1 MPATIQQI
9 YTKCLAQG
17 AYFLMSES
25 EAIVIDPLREI
36 DSYLALAEEHGV
48 RIKYILETHFHA
60 DFVSGHL
67 HLAEATGAAIV
78 FGPQANPTYEAH
90 IAKDGEEIS
99 FGEAKIRVIHT
110 PGHTMES
117 TTYALLNHD
126 EKVEAIFTGDT
137 LFLGDVGR
145 PDLAQKGADLTME
158 DLAGILYDSLRDK
171 IMPLDDDVIVYPA
184 HGAGSACGKNMSTD
198 TFDTLGNQ
206 KRENYALREDM
217 TKEEFIQEVTDGIP
231 APPAYFPQNVGMNK
245 YGYDTSDRRD
255 LSALALSVN
264 AFKEQ
269 SLEENVVV
277 LDVRSRDEF
286 VQEFIPG
293 SLFIGLDGQ
302 FAPWVG
308 SLLKDVQTPIL
319 LVANP
324 DQVEEAI
331 MRLARVGFDRVK
343 GYLDGGITAWK
354 ASGGILDTIVT
365 VSANAIEPSL
375 EEGGLLLD
383 VRKESEFTANHVV
396 GAVSEPLD
404 YWIDPAM
411 VASYPSHSTYVH
423 CAGGYRS
430 VIACSLLKRLG
441 LADVI
446 NVEGG
451 MDAIA
456 LTPIQRAQSSCS
468 AS

>member
-1 MPATIQQI
+1 M
-9 YTKCLAQG
+9 
-17 AYFLMSES
+17 
-25 EAIVIDPLREI
+25 
-36 DSYLALAEEHGV
+36 EE
-48 RIKYILETHFHA
+48 
-60 DFVSGHL
+60 
-67 HLAEATGAAIV
+67 
-78 FGPQANPTYEAH
+78 
-90 IAKDGEEIS
+90 
-99 FGEAKIRVIHT
+99 
-110 PGHTMES
+110 
-117 TTYALLNHD
+117 
-126 EKVEAIFTGDT
+126 
-137 LFLGDVGR
+137 
-145 PDLAQKGADLTME
+145 
-158 DLAGILYDSLRDK
+158 LAGILYDSLRDK
-171 IMPLDDDVIVYPA
+171 IMPLGDEVIVYPA

-206 KRENYALREDM
+206 KRENYALRADM

-245 YGYDTSDRRD
+245 HGYDTSHRPD
-255 LSALALSVN
+255 LTALALSVD

-269 SLEENVVV
+269 ALEENIVI

-308 SLLKDVQTPIL
+308 SLLKDVHTPIL

-324 DQVEEAI
+324 HQVEEAV
-331 MRLARVGFDRVK
+331 MRLARVGFDHVQ
-343 GYLDGGITAWK
+343 GYLDGGIAAWK
-354 ASGGILDTIVT
+354 ASGGTLDAIAS

-383 VRKESEFTANHVV
+383 VRKDSEFTANHVV

-411 VASYPSHSTYVH
+411 VASYPNNTTYVH

-430 VIACSLLKRLG
+430 VIACSLLKKLG
-441 LADVI
+441 LSDVI

-456 LTPIQRAQSSCS
+456 LTPIQRAQSSCL
-468 AS
+468 

>member
-25 EAIVIDPLREI
+25 EAIVIDPLREVEP
-36 DSYLALAEEHGV
+36 YLTLAEDYGV
-48 RIKYILETHFHA
+48 KIKYILETHFHA

-67 HLAEATGAAIV
+67 HLAEATGATIV
-78 FGPQANPTYEAH
+78 FGPEANPTYEAH
-90 IAKDGEEIS
+90 IAKDGEELS
-99 FGEAKIRVIHT
+99 FGKAKIRVLHT

-117 TTYALLNHD
+117 TTYALLNQE

-158 DLAGILYDSLRDK
+158 ELAGILYDSLRDK
-171 IMPLDDDVIVYPA
+171 IMPLGDEVIVYPA

-206 KRENYALREDM
+206 KRENYALRADM

-245 YGYDTSDRRD
+245 HGYDTSHRPD
-255 LSALALSVN
+255 LTALALSVD

-269 SLEENVVV
+269 ALEENIVV

-293 SLFIGLDGQ
+293 SLFVGLDGQ

-308 SLLKDVQTPIL
+308 SLLKDVHTPIL

-324 DQVEEAI
+324 HQVEEAV
-331 MRLARVGFDRVK
+331 MRLARVGFDHVQ
-343 GYLDGGITAWK
+343 GYLDGGIAAWK
-354 ASGGILDTIVT
+354 ASGGTLDAIAS

-383 VRKESEFTANHVV
+383 VRKDSEFTANHVV

-411 VASYPSHSTYVH
+411 VASYPNNTTYVH

-430 VIACSLLKRLG
+430 VIACSLLKKLG
-441 LADVI
+441 LSDVI

-456 LTPIQRAQSSCS
+456 LTSIQRTQSSCL
-468 AS
+468 

>member
-25 EAIVIDPLREI
+25 EAIVIDPLREVEP
-36 DSYLALAEEHGV
+36 YLTLAEDYGV
-48 RIKYILETHFHA
+48 KIKYILETHFHA

-67 HLAEATGAAIV
+67 HLAEATGATIV
-78 FGPQANPTYEAH
+78 FGPEANPTYEAH
-90 IAKDGEEIS
+90 IAKDGEELS
-99 FGEAKIRVIHT
+99 FGKAKIRVLHT

-117 TTYALLNHD
+117 TTYALLNQE

-158 DLAGILYDSLRDK
+158 ELAGILYDSLRDK
-171 IMPLDDDVIVYPA
+171 IMPLGDEVIVYPA

-206 KRENYALREDM
+206 KRENYALRADM

-245 YGYDTSDRRD
+245 HGYDTSHRPD
-255 LSALALSVN
+255 LTALALSID

-269 SLEENVVV
+269 ALEENIIV

-308 SLLKDVQTPIL
+308 SLLKDVHTPIL

-324 DQVEEAI
+324 HQVEEAV
-331 MRLARVGFDRVK
+331 MRLARVGFDHVQ
-343 GYLDGGITAWK
+343 GYLDGGIAAWK
-354 ASGGILDTIVT
+354 ASGGTLDSIAS

-383 VRKESEFTANHVV
+383 VRKDSEFTANHVV

-411 VASYPSHSTYVH
+411 VASYPNNTTYVH

-430 VIACSLLKRLG
+430 VIACSLLKKLG
-441 LADVI
+441 LSDVI

-456 LTPIQRAQSSCS
+456 LTPIQRAQSSCL
-468 AS
+468 

>member
-1 MPATIQQI
+1 MT
-9 YTKCLAQG
+9 
-17 AYFLMSES
+17 
-25 EAIVIDPLREI
+25 
-36 DSYLALAEEHGV
+36 LAEDYGV
-48 RIKYILETHFHA
+48 KIKYILETHFHA

-67 HLAEATGAAIV
+67 HLAEATGATIV
-78 FGPQANPTYEAH
+78 FGPEANPTYEAH
-90 IAKDGEEIS
+90 IAKDGEELS
-99 FGEAKIRVIHT
+99 LESQNSCPAY

-117 TTYALLNHD
+117 TTYALLNHE

-158 DLAGILYDSLRDK
+158 ELAGILYDSLRDK
-171 IMPLDDDVIVYPA
+171 IMPLGDDVIVYPA

-206 KRENYALREDM
+206 KRENYALRADM

-245 YGYDTSDRRD
+245 YGYDTSHRPD
-255 LSALALSVN
+255 LSALALSVA

-269 SLEENVVV
+269 SLEENVVL

-308 SLLKDVQTPIL
+308 SLLKDVHTPIL

-324 DQVEEAI
+324 I
-331 MRLARVGFDRVK
+331 K
-343 GYLDGGITAWK
+343 
-354 ASGGILDTIVT
+354 
-365 VSANAIEPSL
+365 
-375 EEGGLLLD
+375 
-383 VRKESEFTANHVV
+383 
-396 GAVSEPLD
+396 
-404 YWIDPAM
+404 
-411 VASYPSHSTYVH
+411 
-423 CAGGYRS
+423 
-430 VIACSLLKRLG
+430 LKKL
-441 LADVI
+441 
-446 NVEGG
+446 
-451 MDAIA
+451 
-456 LTPIQRAQSSCS
+456 
-468 AS
+468 

>member
-25 EAIVIDPLREI
+25 EAIVIDPLREVEP
-36 DSYLALAEEHGV
+36 YLTLAEDYGV
-48 RIKYILETHFHA
+48 KIKYILETHFHA

-67 HLAEATGAAIV
+67 HLAEATGATIV
-78 FGPQANPTYEAH
+78 FGPEANPTYEAH
-90 IAKDGEEIS
+90 IAKDGEELS
-99 FGEAKIRVIHT
+99 FGKAKIRVLHT

-117 TTYALLNHD
+117 TTYALLNQE

-158 DLAGILYDSLRDK
+158 ELAGILYDSLRDK
-171 IMPLDDDVIVYPA
+171 IMPLGDEVIVYPA

-206 KRENYALREDM
+206 KRENYALRADM

-245 YGYDTSDRRD
+245 HGYDTSHRPD
-255 LSALALSVN
+255 LTALALSVD

-269 SLEENVVV
+269 ALEENIVV

-308 SLLKDVQTPIL
+308 SLLKDVHTPIL

-324 DQVEEAI
+324 HQVEEAV
-331 MRLARVGFDRVK
+331 MRLARVGFDHVQ
-343 GYLDGGITAWK
+343 GYLDGGIAAWK
-354 ASGGILDTIVT
+354 ASGGTLDAIAS

-383 VRKESEFTANHVV
+383 VRKDSEFTANHVV

-411 VASYPSHSTYVH
+411 VASYPNNTTYVH

-430 VIACSLLKRLG
+430 VIACSLLKKLG
-441 LADVI
+441 LSDVI

-456 LTPIQRAQSSCS
+456 LTPIQRTQSSCL
-468 AS
+468 

>member
-25 EAIVIDPLREI
+25 EAIVIDPLREVEP
-36 DSYLALAEEHGV
+36 YLSLAEDYGV
-48 RIKYILETHFHA
+48 KIKFILETHFHA

-67 HLAEATGAAIV
+67 HLAEATGATIV
-78 FGPQANPTYEAH
+78 FGPEANPTYEAH
-90 IAKDGEEIS
+90 IAKDGEELS
-99 FGEAKIRVIHT
+99 FGKAKIRILHT

-117 TTYALLNHD
+117 TTYALLNHE

-158 DLAGILYDSLRDK
+158 ELAGILYDSLREK
-171 IMPLDDDVIVYPA
+171 IMPLGDEVIVYPA

-206 KRENYALREDM
+206 KRENYALRADM
-217 TKEEFIQEVTDGIP
+217 TKEEFIQEVTDGIQ

-245 YGYDTSDRRD
+245 HGYDTSNRPD
-255 LSALALSVN
+255 LSALGLGVD

-269 SLEENVVV
+269 SLEENIVV
-277 LDVRSRDEF
+277 LDVRSRYEY

-308 SLLKDVQTPIL
+308 SLLKDVHTPIL

-324 DQVEEAI
+324 HQVEEAV
-331 MRLARVGFDRVK
+331 MRLGRVGFDYVQ
-343 GYLDGGITAWK
+343 GYLDGGIAAWK
-354 ASGGILDTIVT
+354 ASGGTLDTIAS

-404 YWIDPAM
+404 YWIDPSM
-411 VASYPSHSTYVH
+411 VASYPSKSTYVH

-430 VIACSLLKRLG
+430 VIACSLLKKLG
-441 LADVI
+441 LSDVI

-456 LTPIQRAQSSCS
+456 LTPIQRAQSSCL
-468 AS
+468 

>member
-25 EAIVIDPLREI
+25 EAIVIDPLREVEP
-36 DSYLALAEEHGV
+36 YLTLAEDYGV
-48 RIKYILETHFHA
+48 KIKFILETHFHA

-67 HLAEATGAAIV
+67 HLAEATGATIV
-78 FGPQANPTYEAH
+78 FGPEANPTYEAH

-99 FGEAKIRVIHT
+99 FGEAKIRVLHT

-117 TTYALLNHD
+117 TTYALLNQE

-158 DLAGILYDSLRDK
+158 ELAGILYDSLRDK
-171 IMPLDDDVIVYPA
+171 IMPLGDEVIVYPA

-206 KRENYALREDM
+206 KRENYALRADM

-245 YGYDTSDRRD
+245 HGYDTSNRPV
-255 LSALALSVN
+255 LSALALPVD

-269 SLEENVVV
+269 SLEENIVV
-277 LDVRSRDEF
+277 LDVRSRDEY

-308 SLLKDVQTPIL
+308 SLLKDVHTPIL

-324 DQVEEAI
+324 HQVEEAV
-331 MRLARVGFDRVK
+331 MRLARVGFDYVK
-343 GYLDGGITAWK
+343 GYLDGGIAAWK
-354 ASGGILDTIVT
+354 ASGGALDTIDS
-365 VSANAIEPSL
+365 VSANTIEPSL
-375 EEGGLLLD
+375 KEGGLLLD

-404 YWIDPAM
+404 YWIDPSM
-411 VASYPSHSTYVH
+411 VASYPSNSTYVH

-430 VIACSLLKRLG
+430 VIACSLLKKLG

-456 LTPIQRAQSSCS
+456 LTPIQRTQSSCL
-468 AS
+468 

>member
-25 EAIVIDPLREI
+25 EAIVIDPLREVEP
-36 DSYLALAEEHGV
+36 YLTLAEDYGV
-48 RIKYILETHFHA
+48 KIKYILETHFHA

-67 HLAEATGAAIV
+67 HLAEATGATIV
-78 FGPQANPTYEAH
+78 FGPEANPTYEAH
-90 IAKDGEEIS
+90 IAKDGEELS
-99 FGEAKIRVIHT
+99 FGKAKIRVLHT

-117 TTYALLNHD
+117 TTYALLNQE

-158 DLAGILYDSLRDK
+158 ELAGILYDSLRDK
-171 IMPLDDDVIVYPA
+171 IMPLGDEVIVYPA

-206 KRENYALREDM
+206 KRENYALRADM

-245 YGYDTSDRRD
+245 HGYDTSHRPD
-255 LSALALSVN
+255 LTALALSVD

-269 SLEENVVV
+269 ALEENIVV

-308 SLLKDVQTPIL
+308 SLLKDVHTPIL

-324 DQVEEAI
+324 HQVEEAV
-331 MRLARVGFDRVK
+331 MRLARVGFDHVQ
-343 GYLDGGITAWK
+343 GYLDGGIAAWK
-354 ASGGILDTIVT
+354 ASGGTLDAIAS

-383 VRKESEFTANHVV
+383 VRKDSEFTANHVV

-411 VASYPSHSTYVH
+411 VASYPNNTTYVH

-430 VIACSLLKRLG
+430 VIACSLLKKLG
-441 LADVI
+441 LSDVI

-456 LTPIQRAQSSCS
+456 LTSIQRTQSSCL
-468 AS
+468 

>member
-25 EAIVIDPLREI
+25 EAIVIDPLREVEP
-36 DSYLALAEEHGV
+36 YLTLAEDYGV
-48 RIKYILETHFHA
+48 KIKYILETHFHA

-67 HLAEATGAAIV
+67 HLAEATGATIV
-78 FGPQANPTYEAH
+78 FGPEANPTYEAH
-90 IAKDGEEIS
+90 IAKDGEELS
-99 FGEAKIRVIHT
+99 FGKAKIRVLHT

-117 TTYALLNHD
+117 TTYALLNQE

-158 DLAGILYDSLRDK
+158 ELAGILYDSLRDK
-171 IMPLDDDVIVYPA
+171 IMPLGDEVIVYPA

-206 KRENYALREDM
+206 KRENYALRADM

-245 YGYDTSDRRD
+245 HGYDTSHRPD
-255 LSALALSVN
+255 LTALALSVD

-269 SLEENVVV
+269 ALEENIIV

-308 SLLKDVQTPIL
+308 SLLKDVHTPIL

-324 DQVEEAI
+324 HQVEEAV
-331 MRLARVGFDRVK
+331 MRLARVGFDHVQ
-343 GYLDGGITAWK
+343 GYLDGGIAAWK
-354 ASGGILDTIVT
+354 ASGGTLDSIAS

-383 VRKESEFTANHVV
+383 VRKDSEFTANHVV

-411 VASYPSHSTYVH
+411 VASYPNNTTYVH

-430 VIACSLLKRLG
+430 VIACSLLKKLG
-441 LADVI
+441 LSDVI

-456 LTPIQRAQSSCS
+456 LTPIQRAQSTCL
-468 AS
+468 

>member
-25 EAIVIDPLREI
+25 EAIVIDPLREVEP
-36 DSYLALAEEHGV
+36 YLTLAEDYGV
-48 RIKYILETHFHA
+48 KIKYILETHFHA

-67 HLAEATGAAIV
+67 HLAEATGATIV
-78 FGPQANPTYEAH
+78 FGPEANPTYEAH
-90 IAKDGEEIS
+90 IAKDGEELS
-99 FGEAKIRVIHT
+99 FGKAKIRVLHT

-117 TTYALLNHD
+117 TTYALLNQE

-158 DLAGILYDSLRDK
+158 ELAGILYDSLRDK
-171 IMPLDDDVIVYPA
+171 IMPLGDEVIVYPA

-206 KRENYALREDM
+206 KRENYALRADM

-245 YGYDTSDRRD
+245 HGYDTSHRPD
-255 LSALALSVN
+255 LIALALSVD

-269 SLEENVVV
+269 ALEENIIV

-308 SLLKDVQTPIL
+308 SLLKDVHTPIL

-324 DQVEEAI
+324 HQVEEAV
-331 MRLARVGFDRVK
+331 MRLARVGFDHVQ
-343 GYLDGGITAWK
+343 GYLDGGIAAWK
-354 ASGGILDTIVT
+354 ASGGTLDSIAS

-383 VRKESEFTANHVV
+383 VRKDSEFTANHVV

-411 VASYPSHSTYVH
+411 VASYPNNTTYVH

-430 VIACSLLKRLG
+430 VIACSLLKKLG
-441 LADVI
+441 LSDVI

-456 LTPIQRAQSSCS
+456 LTPIQRAQSTCL
-468 AS
+468 

>member
-67 HLAEATGAAIV
+67 HLAEATGATIV

-117 TTYALLNHD
+117 TTYALLNHE

-171 IMPLDDDVIVYPA
+171 IMPLGDDVIVYPA

-231 APPAYFPQNVGMNK
+231 SPPAYFPQNVGMNK
-245 YGYDTSDRRD
+245 YGYDTSHRPD
-255 LSALALSVN
+255 LPALALSVA

-269 SLEENVVV
+269 SLEENIVV

-286 VQEFIPG
+286 VQGFIPG

-324 DQVEEAI
+324 HQVEEAV
-331 MRLARVGFDRVK
+331 MRLARVGFDHVQ
-343 GYLDGGITAWK
+343 GYLDGGIAAWK
-354 ASGGILDTIVT
+354 ASGGTLDTIAS

-383 VRKESEFTANHVV
+383 VRKDSEFTANHVI

-404 YWIDPAM
+404 YWIDPSM
-411 VASYPSHSTYVH
+411 VASYPSNSTYVH

-430 VIACSLLKRLG
+430 VIACSLLKKLG
-441 LADVI
+441 LSDVI

-456 LTPIQRAQSSCS
+456 LTPIQCAQSACL
-468 AS
+468 

>member
-67 HLAEATGAAIV
+67 HLAEATGATIV
-78 FGPQANPTYEAH
+78 FGPEANPTYEAH
-90 IAKDGEEIS
+90 IAKDGEELC

-117 TTYALLNHD
+117 TTYALLNHK

-158 DLAGILYDSLRDK
+158 DLAGILYDSLRNK

-206 KRENYALREDM
+206 KRENYALRADM

-231 APPAYFPQNVGMNK
+231 SPPAYFPQNVGMNK
-245 YGYDTSDRRD
+245 HGYDTSHRPD
-255 LSALALSVN
+255 LPALALSVD

-269 SLEENVVV
+269 ALEENIVV

-308 SLLKDVQTPIL
+308 SLLKDVHTPIL

-324 DQVEEAI
+324 HQVEEAVI
-331 MRLARVGFDRVK
+331 RLARVGFDHVQ
-343 GYLDGGITAWK
+343 GYLDGGIAAWK
-354 ASGGILDTIVT
+354 ASGGILDAIAS

-383 VRKESEFTANHVV
+383 VRKESEFKANHVV

-404 YWIDPAM
+404 YWIDPSM
-411 VASYPSHSTYVH
+411 VESYPSHSTYVH

-430 VIACSLLKRLG
+430 VIACSLLKKLG
-441 LADVI
+441 LSDVI

-451 MDAIA
+451 MDAIV
-456 LTPIQRAQSSCS
+456 LTPIQRAQSTCL
-468 AS
+468 

>member
-36 DSYLALAEEHGV
+36 DSYLALAKEHGV
-48 RIKYILETHFHA
+48 HIKYILETHFHA

-67 HLAEATGAAIV
+67 HLAEATGATIV

-90 IAKDGEEIS
+90 ISKDGEELS
-99 FGEAKIRVIHT
+99 FGLAKIRVIHT

-117 TTYALLNHD
+117 TTYALLNRE

-145 PDLAQKGADLTME
+145 PDLAQKGADFTME
-158 DLAGILYDSLRDK
+158 DLAGILYDSLRNK
-171 IMPLDDDVIVYPA
+171 IMPLDDEVIVYPA
-184 HGAGSACGKNMSTD
+184 HGAGSACGKSMSTD

-206 KRENYALREDM
+206 KRENYALRANM
-217 TKEEFIQEVTDGIP
+217 TKEEFIQEVTDGIL

-245 YGYDTSDRRD
+245 HGYDTSDRPD
-255 LSALALSVN
+255 LSDLALSVE
-264 AFKEQ
+264 AFQEL
-269 SLEENVVV
+269 SLEENIVV

-286 VQEFIPG
+286 VQEFVQG

-308 SLLKDVQTPIL
+308 SLLKDVKTPIL
-319 LVANP
+319 LVVNP
-324 DQVEEAI
+324 NQVEEAV
-331 MRLARVGFDRVK
+331 MRLSRVGFDNVK
-343 GYLDGGITAWK
+343 GYLEGGIAAWK
-354 ASGGILDTIVT
+354 ASGGSLDTIAS

-375 EEGGLLLD
+375 EDRGLLLD
-383 VRKESEFTANHVV
+383 VRKESEFTANHVI

-404 YWIDPAM
+404 YWIDPTM
-411 VASYPSHSTYVH
+411 IASYPSNSTYVH

-430 VIACSLLKRLG
+430 VIACSLLKKLG
-441 LADVI
+441 LSDVI
-446 NVEGG
+446 NIEGG
-451 MDAIA
+451 IDAIA
-456 LTPIQRAQSSCS
+456 LTPIQCAQSSCS